1 MARELKRVNLNLP
14 EDVVK
19 RIDAYADKVCI
30 TRTTAVVML
39 CNTALDS
46 QKAMNDLSE
55 LLIMAKAARGNR
67 HERILC

>member
-19 RIDAYADKVCI
+19 RIDAYADKMCI

-55 LLIMAKAARGNR
+55 LLIMAKAAKG
-67 HERILC
+67 E

>member
-19 RIDAYADKVCI
+19 RIDAYADKMCI
-30 TRTTAVVML
+30 TRTAAVVML

-46 QKAMNDLSE
+46 QKAMSDLSE
-55 LLIMAKAARGNR
+55 LLVLAKAQRG
-67 HERILC
+67 E

>member
-1 MARELKRVNLNLP
+1 MGRELKRVNLNLP

-19 RIDAYADKVCI
+19 RIDAYADKMCI

-55 LLIMAKAARGNR
+55 LLIMAKAAKG
-67 HERILC
+67 E

>member
-19 RIDAYADKVCI
+19 RIDAYADKMCI
-30 TRTTAVVML
+30 NRTTAVVML

-55 LLIMAKAARGNR
+55 LLIMAKAERG
-67 HERILC
+67 E